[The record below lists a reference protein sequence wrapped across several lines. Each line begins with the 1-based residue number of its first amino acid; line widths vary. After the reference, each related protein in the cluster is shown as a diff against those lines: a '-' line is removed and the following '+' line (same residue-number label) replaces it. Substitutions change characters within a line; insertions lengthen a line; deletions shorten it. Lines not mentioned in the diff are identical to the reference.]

1 MREAVN
7 FDTKYQ
13 GQDVK
18 TAVYN
23 SKYKNT
29 PTTSEFTKTDI
40 TSGRAYRQHLHVLD
54 KGWKCGRH
62 TDI

>member
-1 MREAVN
+1 MRKQVN

-23 SKYKNT
+23 SEYKNT
-29 PTTSEFTKTDI
+29 PTTFEFTKTDI
-40 TSGRAYRQHLHVLD
+40 TSGAELTGCNTY
-54 KGWKCGRH
+54 C
-62 TDI
+62 T